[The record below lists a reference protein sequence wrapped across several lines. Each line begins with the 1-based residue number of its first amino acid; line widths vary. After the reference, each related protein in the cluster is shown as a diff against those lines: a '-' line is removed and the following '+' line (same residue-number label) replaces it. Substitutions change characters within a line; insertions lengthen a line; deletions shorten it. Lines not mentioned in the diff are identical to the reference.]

1 MSTANN
7 IPNNVLINQ
16 DTANQVIVNQDSQN
30 LVTVRTGT
38 ITTGPTKRHVHTQ
51 TTASATWTI
60 THALGGKPSVT
71 VVDTGDNVVHGDVQ
85 YISGTQIQCSFSS
98 PFAGKAYLT

>member
-7 IPNNVLINQ
+7 IPNNVLIQQ
-16 DTANQVIVNQDSQN
+16 DTPNQVVINQDSQN
-30 LVTVRTGT
+30 MVTVRTGS
-38 ITTGPTKRHVHTQ
+38 IATGLTRRHVHTQ

-71 VVDTGDNVVHGDVQ
+71 IVDTGDNIVIGDVQ
-85 YISGTQIQCSFSS
+85 YLSATQIQCSFSGS
-98 PFAGKAYLT
+98 FAGKAYLT